1 LKAAQ
6 ESLQQCRTELTA
18 ERSHT
23 TRTGGFS
30 DAARRQ
36 TIAQVLS
43 DVRRGLSSRLENV
56 RLFADREQP
65 NREEIMGLIKEI
77 ENHMATVEQRINS

>member
-1 LKAAQ
+1 
-6 ESLQQCRTELTA
+6 
-18 ERSHT
+18 
-23 TRTGGFS
+23 
-30 DAARRQ
+30 
-36 TIAQVLS
+36 
-43 DVRRGLSSRLENV
+43 LENV